1 MKKLYGFK
9 VSFATCSTTLIAKHV
24 TKYYF
29 GKTENTNE
37 AKVNQERILL
47 SLYYFDYLTLYLNRQ
62 IIWHTVLGMRK
73 THLLPH
79 EKLTFFYNLANIS
92 HSFPNFV
99 TNFLSEIWNLTSYFD
114 DAVQR
119 RKHKMETM
127 KDDEVKQTTKLG
139 IKQIDSQSEI

>member
-1 MKKLYGFK
+1 MKE
-9 VSFATCSTTLIAKHV
+9 T
-24 TKYYF
+24 
-29 GKTENTNE
+29 
-37 AKVNQERILL
+37 
-47 SLYYFDYLTLYLNRQ
+47 D
-62 IIWHTVLGMRK
+62 
-73 THLLPH
+73 
-79 EKLTFFYNLANIS
+79 FFCNLASIS

-127 KDDEVKQTTKLG
+127 KDDEVRQTTKLG